1 MKTRAKSQGLSTKKA
16 EYDIETKATAVAYWQ
31 KGDSYREISALMGIP
46 HSTVR
51 YFVLKSEETGSVQN
65 KARCGRSLK
74 LKDEDLE
81 ILRHNVL
88 EDRESRTMPL
98 AGITENLN
106 DMLTT
111 DVSQRT
117 VRRAL
122 KDQGI
127 KCHPAAVKPFVSKK
141 NAAKRVAW
149 CKERLNWKIK
159 DWEKVIFNLYLT
171 LFLILLLGLI
181 YLSLNLI
188 LGMLV

>member
-1 MKTRAKSQGLSTKKA
+1 MKTRAQSQDLPTKRA
-16 EYDIETKATAVAYWQ
+16 EYDIETRATAVAYWQ
-31 KGDSYREISALMGIP
+31 KGDSYRKIGAIMGIP
-46 HSTVR
+46 HSTVQK
-51 YFVLKSEETGSVQN
+51 FVSKREETGSVQN
-65 KARCGRSLK
+65 KTRCGRPPK
-74 LKDEDLE
+74 LKAEDLE

-98 AGITENLN
+98 AGITENMN

-127 KCHPAAVKPFVSKK
+127 QCHPAAVKPFVSKK

-149 CKERLNWKIK
+149 CKERLNWKVE
-159 DWEKVIFNLYLT
+159 DWEKVNYFIFII
-171 LFLILLLGLI
+171 LFKFAF
-181 YLSLNLI
+181 
-188 LGMLV
+188 